1 MVVLAFVV
9 PLGAVVNGLADS
21 RVRDSAERNAQ
32 SLANVLGV
40 ILASGQPL
48 GTLEDVIASLTF
60 DPGEEASVF
69 LPDGTV
75 LGAPGQIDQNVVV
88 ARRGQAFTTRTA
100 RGVEAFVPVLGSG
113 ATPPV
118 VRVTVSS
125 DQLTRTVQGTWLV
138 LGLLALALVGAA
150 VLVADRLG
158 RSMVRPVERLAA
170 AAHRLGSGQLD
181 ARVSPEG
188 PGELVEVGRAF
199 NRLADRIREL
209 LAAERE
215 LVADLSHRLRTP
227 LTALRLDAESVH
239 DEQLGKQLADDVAA
253 LERAVDGII
262 DQARRPVG
270 ETIRASADL
279 GRIVADRAAFW
290 SVLAE
295 EQGRP
300 WSVEIADGA
309 HQVGISTH
317 DLEAV
322 VDALLGNVFAHT
334 PEKAGCRTSV
344 VADVG
349 GGSRLVI
356 EDDGPGF
363 AGSAAVARGASGTG
377 STGLGLDIARRTAE
391 RAGGGLSVSRG
402 ARGGARVE
410 VWFGPGNE

>member
-21 RVRDSAERNAQ
+21 RVRNSAERNAQ

-40 ILASGQPL
+40 VLASGQPL
-48 GTLEDVIASLTF
+48 STLEDVIVSLTF
-60 DPGEEASVF
+60 EPGQEASIF

-75 LGAPGQIDQNVVV
+75 LGVPGQIDQNVLA

-113 ATPPV
+113 PTPPV
-118 VRVTVSS
+118 VRVTASADRLS
-125 DQLTRTVQGTWLV
+125 RTVQGTWLV
-138 LGLLALALVGAA
+138 LGLLGLALVGAA

-181 ARVSPEG
+181 TRVSPEG

-199 NRLADRIREL
+199 NRLATRIRDL
-209 LAAERE
+209 LAAERD

-227 LTALRLDAESVH
+227 LTALRLDIESVQ
-239 DEQLGKQLADDVAA
+239 DDQLAKQLADGVQA

-262 DQARRPVG
+262 HQARRPVG
-270 ETIRASADL
+270 ETIRAVADL
-279 GRIVADRAAFW
+279 GRVVADRAAFW
-290 SVLAE
+290 GVLAE

-300 WSVEIADGA
+300 WSVVIAAGP
-309 HQVGISTH
+309 HQVGVSPH

-334 PEKAGCRTSV
+334 PERAGCRISV
-344 VADVG
+344 VADAG
-349 GGSRLVI
+349 EGSRLVI

-363 AGSAAVARGASGTG
+363 AGSGAVARGASGAG
-377 STGLGLDIARRTAE
+377 STGLGLDIARRTSE

-402 ARGGARVE
+402 PRGGARVE
-410 VWFGPGNE
+410 AWFGPEKA